1 MWRKRGKWRT
11 IKWRSVVDQHP
22 TYLHGV
28 IYFNI
33 GRDSLS
39 CVIRD
44 FSYEGARV
52 VIFDAVSVPD
62 EVELHIPERNR
73 LMHATVRWRRG
84 NKIGLTFSE
93 VRHASGKVQSADYLH
108 APMPH

>member
-1 MWRKRGKWRT
+1 MEERR
-11 IKWRSVVDQHP
+11 RSTREP

-28 IYFNI
+28 IYFNN
-33 GRDSLS
+33 GRESLS

-44 FSYEGARV
+44 ISYEGARI
-52 VIFDAVSVPD
+52 VIFDAISVPD

-73 LMHATVRWRRG
+73 HMHATVRWRHDK
-84 NKIGLTFSE
+84 KIGLTFSE
-93 VRHASGKVQSADYLH
+93 VRHASGKVRSADHLH